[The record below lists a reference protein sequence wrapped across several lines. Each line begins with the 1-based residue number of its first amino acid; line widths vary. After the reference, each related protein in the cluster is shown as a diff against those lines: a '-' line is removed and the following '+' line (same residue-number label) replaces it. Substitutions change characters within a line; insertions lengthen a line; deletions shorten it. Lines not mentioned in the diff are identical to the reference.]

1 MAAPNPPKAT
11 ETGTMSYR
19 QGMVDMLLK
28 LSDLIADHEQ
38 AAAELVQLEF
48 RFDELPEPETEDD
61 RDKVEDVRQ
70 DLHEAKE
77 RREASGREL
86 ADLLEDIRG
95 TIE

>member
-1 MAAPNPPKAT
+1 
-11 ETGTMSYR
+11 
-19 QGMVDMLLK
+19 MVDMLLK